1 MDIRQVITDKIITL
15 LERGT
20 ASAGPRWTGGKAKAA
35 DYILACRAGQG
46 TTEWETECTLTS

>member
-20 ASAGPRWTGGKAKAA
+20 ASAGPRWTGGKATGLPINAKTGEP
-35 DYILACRAGQG
+35 YHGINVL
-46 TTEWETECTLTS
+46 LL